1 MVGREFVKWTSLFG
15 SPPWR
20 VWELHHTQASEW
32 IKSEA
37 VPEGR
42 PSGDDSG
49 AAGALGTLSFSRFLP
64 TNKIF
69 TLTVWLTNVVLQK
82 KCIQSF

>member
-1 MVGREFVKWTSLFG
+1 MVDREFVKWTSLFG

-37 VPEGR
+37 VPEGC
-42 PSGDDSG
+42 PSSDDSG
-49 AAGALGTLSFSRFLP
+49 AAGALGTVSFSRLLP

-69 TLTVWLTNVVLQK
+69 TLTVWLNNVVLQNK
-82 KCIQSF
+82 FIKSF

>member
-1 MVGREFVKWTSLFG
+1 MVDREFVKWTSLFG

-49 AAGALGTLSFSRFLP
+49 AAGALGTVSFSRFSP

-69 TLTVWLTNVVLQK
+69 TQTVWLTIVVLQK
-82 KCIQSF
+82 SVYKVI